1 MRRVS
6 GEGSNLMDWKH
17 STPEEIFEDILR
29 AISQDT
35 GLPVEALKS
44 GRTELTIEELRAW
57 QIAHGFVG
65 PEGK

>member
-1 MRRVS
+1 MKPWENYHLLPFGRP
-6 GEGSNLMDWKH
+6 L
-17 STPEEIFEDILR
+17 TPEQIYEDILL
-29 AISQDT
+29 AMSQDT

-44 GRTELTIEELRAW
+44 GRTELTPEELRAW